1 METEGR
7 ARENWREREG
17 FEMLNEKRMTASA
30 QKLEKKKVTAHSE
43 QKCKPR
49 PEFLEDCMRAETNI
63 SCELFVP
70 DIDIRATLRR
80 SNG

>member
-1 METEGR
+1 
-7 ARENWREREG
+7 
-17 FEMLNEKRMTASA
+17 MLNEKRKMTASA
-30 QKLEKKKVTAHSE
+30 QKLERKKKVTAHSE

-49 PEFLEDCMRAETNI
+49 PEFLGDCMRAETNI